1 MLEYQTLAVLA
12 AFAVFYSVVAS
23 RLERT
28 PVNGALVYLVAGLL
42 CGPYGLNLIALNVD
56 AEG

>member
-12 AFAVFYSVVAS
+12 AFAFFYSVVAS

-28 PVNGALVYLVAGLL
+28 PINGALVYLLRRPDL
-42 CGPYGLNLIALNVD
+42 RPLR
-56 AEG
+56 AEA